1 MSDISAI
8 AAAAVAINQSEVE
21 TQISVSMLKMNAQVD
36 QAVANMV
43 TQNARQIQALS
54 SAASG
59 NIDIFV

>member
-8 AAAAVAINQSEVE
+8 ASAAVAISQSQLLTKLSE
-21 TQISVSMLKMNAQVD
+21 SMLKMNVETD
-36 QAVANMV
+36 QAVADMV
-43 TQNARQIQALS
+43 IQNARQIEALS

>member
-21 TQISVSMLKMNAQVD
+21 TQISVSMLKMNAQAD

>member
-8 AAAAVAINQSEVE
+8 ASAAVAINQSQLLTKLSE
-21 TQISVSMLKMNAQVD
+21 SMLKMNVEAD
-36 QAVANMV
+36 QAVADMV
-43 TQNARQIQALS
+43 IQNARQIEALS